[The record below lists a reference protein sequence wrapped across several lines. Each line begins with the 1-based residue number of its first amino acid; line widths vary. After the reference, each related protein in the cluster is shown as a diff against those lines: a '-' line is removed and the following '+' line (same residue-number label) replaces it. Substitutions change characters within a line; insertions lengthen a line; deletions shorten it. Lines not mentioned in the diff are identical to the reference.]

1 MKYLIIDDHQ
11 LFFEGIKYA
20 LKKIDDDL
28 EFLYAA
34 NGEHGLLLI
43 KEHSDIDMILLDLDL
58 PDIKGVNL
66 LEIFL
71 KENNPIPT
79 IMISASQNP
88 VDAYNAIQYGALGFI
103 CKNMKEEEI
112 INAVK
117 TAQSGNI
124 YLPPDWQEFIK
135 NMGDTNNYLQR
146 KMRVTPRQMEVL
158 TIMSKG
164 LSNKEIATQ
173 LSLTEH
179 TIKLHVRSLLQIMN
193 TPNRTACIH
202 EAIKMGL
209 IN

>member
-1 MKYLIIDDHQ
+1 MKYLVIDDHQ

-20 LKKIDDDL
+20 LKKIHNDL
-28 EFLYAA
+28 ELLYAA
-34 NGEHGLLLI
+34 NGEQGLLLI
-43 KEHSDIDMILLDLDL
+43 KEYSDIDMILLDLDL

-71 KENNPIPT
+71 QEHNPIPT
-79 IMISASQNP
+79 VMISASHNP
-88 VDAYNAIQYGALGFI
+88 IDAYNAIQNGALGFI
-103 CKNMKEEEI
+103 CKNMNEEEI

-117 TAQSGNI
+117 TVQSGKI
-124 YLPPDWQEFIK
+124 YLPPHWREFIK
-135 NMGDTNNYLQR
+135 NMGGTNNTHQR
-146 KMRVTPRQMEVL
+146 NMRVTPRQMEVL
-158 TIMSKG
+158 KIMSKG
-164 LSNKEIATQ
+164 SSNKEIAIQ
-173 LSLTEH
+173 LGLTEH